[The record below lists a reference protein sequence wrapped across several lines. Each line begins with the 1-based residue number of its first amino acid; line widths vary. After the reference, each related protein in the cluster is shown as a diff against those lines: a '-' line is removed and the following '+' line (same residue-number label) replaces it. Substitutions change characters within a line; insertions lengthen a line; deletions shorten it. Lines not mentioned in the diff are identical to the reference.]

1 MKKKFISVAM
11 FSALLI
17 STPIFVGCSDYDDD
31 ISNLQG
37 QIDSLKGPD
46 ISSSEALTALNNAL
60 NDLKADVATITSGKA
75 DNAAVIELQE
85 KVTELTNL
93 INGSSEDG
101 QIEGLAEQ
109 IKGLVDQIENLQ
121 EQVNAVDGDLDEK
134 YAELVKEKEALEK
147 DIEILNEKIAKA
159 ATAEEADSLK
169 QKLDKHVQE
178 WNAISQDVKDAATW
192 VDENGESLAKLTNEV
207 ATIQALI
214 NAISVDGK
222 VSDEILAA
230 IAGLK
235 TTNSALSDLQ
245 NEINGTSQKT
255 GILGRLTQIEEWK
268 STITLALLDNGFV
281 ETVDG
286 NNVGSMAEAI
296 EELANIKIQL
306 ANGEDPNSPTIL
318 DRLDN
323 LEKNFAALQA
333 LASQVQ
339 SIVFVPSN
347 YDDPYKLESEKLMI
361 LKPGTTN
368 DFQLVGVKNEN
379 TISFRI
385 TPASAVKDFTK
396 NYKLTFD
403 GSQVRGI
410 VTGLEV
416 GEAQIDEANGIVT
429 YQITNPPTVSN
440 GYQGWAVCAKLTAN
454 TDKDDNDQI
463 INNNGTDL
471 VSNYFVIGNKEY
483 YYRDITV
490 KNSVAANR
498 SVECYLDEP
507 TENSTWDLTSSFQDA
522 IGGTPCN
529 NAGAV
534 TGGWT
539 AIDFASF
546 GETPQLS
553 YRAAT
558 SGVFNIESGVLTPA
572 NAGNAEIGR
581 SSVINV
587 TINIAGVTYNN
598 ANSFTV
604 DIVRRTVNV
613 NLNTTWSGNP
623 TIKWNGLVNQYIK
636 LPAEYT
642 RTAINATEL
651 STSDFFNLTDQNA
664 GSRSGVYLIKGNEIS
679 AGVTDVN
686 GEAIEAQ
693 SLYLVIEAGSSI
705 PSDQNLSLILEER
718 ASSGS
723 STTMTSSY
731 TFNVAVAATDYSWLD
746 DTQDKLVKKPGQ
758 WNGDNLSLNFNV
770 NGNSLVKSFDL
781 DEFYS
786 NISTLR
792 TKAANVGAIVSYE
805 VLTTPYSGVSLN
817 TTTGEL
823 VFDAAGSQYNYINT
837 PELKIK
843 VKITFGNQPTSKVY
857 DEHTAVYTVNP
868 KTSGE
873 WTGNIAN
880 SMTLGLLNES
890 YYPLKG
896 MEWVDYRG
904 EKLVYWKETAQGDN
918 TFGYVCNSILSS
930 IYGNN
935 DVEIGF
941 VSGPNVDIDEPL
953 KANDPN
959 NYLYVNQNGATS
971 ASANFNGKGTVTF
984 TENGKNVNFETA
996 VTATLR
1002 IKVSSR
1008 WSEIKGIEKGYYD
1021 ITLTIPAGAHQ

>member
-17 STPIFVGCSDYDDD
+17 STPVFVGCSDYDDD

-46 ISSSEALTALNNAL
+46 VSSSEALTALNNAL

-93 INGSSEDG
+93 INGSDG
-101 QIEGLAEQ
+101 NEGEIAGLAEQ
-109 IKGLVDQIENLQ
+109 IKDLQ
-121 EQVNAVDGDLDEK
+121 EQVNSVKGDLDEK
-134 YAELVKEKEALEK
+134 YEQLVQKQDELEGKIKS
-147 DIEILNEKIAKA
+147 LNDQISKA
-159 ATAEEADSLK
+159 ASTEEVDSLK
-169 QKLDKHVQE
+169 KVLDDHVKA
-178 WNAISQDVKDAATW
+178 WNEVSQDVTEAAAW
-192 VDENGESLAKLTNEV
+192 VKNNGESLAKLTAQVTKIES
-207 ATIQALI
+207 LI
-214 NAISVDGK
+214 NVIYAAGEGTTIEDN
-222 VSDEILAA
+222 EILAA
-230 IAGLK
+230 IAALP
-235 TTNSALSDLQ
+235 TTNDDLAKLQ
-245 NEINGTSQKT
+245 ETINGKGSEK
-255 GILGRLTQIEEWK
+255 GILGRLEDIETWK
-268 STITLALLDNGFV
+268 NTITEALIENKF
-281 ETVDG
+281 VDG
-286 NNVGSMAEAI
+286 NGAASMSQA
-296 EELANIKIQL
+296 LADLNWVKEQL
-306 ANGEDPNSPTIL
+306 KDGTNPDDPTIL
-318 DRLDN
+318 DRMN
-323 LEKNFAALQA
+323 KLEENYATLAA

-403 GSQVRGI
+403 GKEVRGV
-410 VTGLEV
+410 VTDLKV

-429 YQITNPPTVSN
+429 YQITNPPTVSA
-440 GYQGWAVCAKLTAN
+440 GSKGWAVCAKLIAN
-454 TDKDDNDQI
+454 TDKDENDQI

-471 VSNYFVIGNKEY
+471 VSNYFVIGNKENY
-483 YYRDITV
+483 YKDITV

-529 NAGAV
+529 NAGVA
-534 TGGWT
+534 TGVWT
-539 AIDFASF
+539 AIDFTSF

-623 TIKWNGLVNQYIK
+623 TIKWNGLVDQYIK

-642 RTAINATEL
+642 RKAINATEL
-651 STSDFFNLTDQNA
+651 STSDFFDLTDQNA
-664 GSRSGVYLIKGNEIS
+664 GSRSGIYLIKGNEIG
-679 AGVTDVN
+679 AGITDIN

-770 NGNSLVKSFDL
+770 NGSSLGKSFDL

-792 TKAANVGAIVSYE
+792 AKAANVGAKVSYE
-805 VLTTPYSGVSLN
+805 ILTTPYSGVSLN
-817 TTTGEL
+817 TATGKLE
-823 VFDAAGSQYNYINT
+823 FDAAGSQYNYINT

-904 EKLVYWKETAQGDN
+904 EKLVYWKETVQGDN

-930 IYGNN
+930 IYGND
-935 DVEIGF
+935 DVKIGF
-941 VSGPNVDIDEPL
+941 VSGPNADINEPL

-984 TENGKNVNFETA
+984 TENGKNANFETA

>member
-17 STPIFVGCSDYDDD
+17 STPVFVGCSDYDDD

-46 ISSSEALTALNNAL
+46 VSSSEALTALNNAL

-93 INGSSEDG
+93 INGSDG
-101 QIEGLAEQ
+101 NEGEIAGLAEQ
-109 IKGLVDQIENLQ
+109 IKDLQ
-121 EQVNAVDGDLDEK
+121 EQVNSVKGDLDEK
-134 YAELVKEKEALEK
+134 YEQLVQKQDELEGKIKS
-147 DIEILNEKIAKA
+147 LNDQISKA
-159 ATAEEADSLK
+159 ASTEEVDSLK
-169 QKLDKHVQE
+169 KVLDDHVKA
-178 WNAISQDVKDAATW
+178 WNEVSQDVNEAAAW
-192 VDENGESLAKLTNEV
+192 VKNNGESLAKLTAQVTKIES
-207 ATIQALI
+207 LI
-214 NAISVDGK
+214 NVIYAAGEGTTIEDN
-222 VSDEILAA
+222 EILAA
-230 IAGLK
+230 IAALP
-235 TTNSALSDLQ
+235 TTNEDLTKLQ
-245 NEINGTSQKT
+245 ETINGKGSEK
-255 GILGRLTQIEEWK
+255 GILGRLEDIETWK
-268 STITLALLDNGFV
+268 NTITEALIENKF
-281 ETVDG
+281 VDG
-286 NNVGSMAEAI
+286 NGAASMSQA
-296 EELANIKIQL
+296 LADLNWVKEQL
-306 ANGEDPNSPTIL
+306 KDGTNPDDPTIL
-318 DRLDN
+318 DRMN
-323 LEKNFAALQA
+323 KLEENYATLAA

-403 GSQVRGI
+403 GSQVRGT

-440 GYQGWAVCAKLTAN
+440 GYKGWAVCAKLIAN
-454 TDKDDNDQI
+454 TDKDENDKV

-471 VSNYFVIGNKEY
+471 VSNYFVIGNKEN

-498 SVECYLDEP
+498 SVECYIDEP
-507 TENSTWDLTSSFQDA
+507 SENSTWNLTNSFQNA
-522 IGGTPCN
+522 IGGTPCDE
-529 NAGAV
+529 AGGI
-534 TGGWT
+534 TGAWE

-558 SGVFNIESGVLTPA
+558 SGVFNIESGILTPA

-581 SSVINV
+581 SSDINV
-587 TINIAGVTYNN
+587 TIDIAGVTYNN

-604 DIVRRTVNV
+604 DIVRRTVNI
-613 NLNTTWSGNP
+613 NLNTTWAGNP
-623 TIKWNGLVNQYIK
+623 TIKWNGLVDQYIK

-679 AGVTDVN
+679 AGTTDVN
-686 GEAIEAQ
+686 GDAIEAQ

-758 WNGDNLSLNFNV
+758 WNGNNLSLNFNV
-770 NGNSLVKSFDL
+770 NGSSLGKSFDL

-792 TKAANVGAIVSYE
+792 TKAANVGATVSYE
-805 VLTTPYSGVSLN
+805 FITTSHSGVSLN
-817 TTTGEL
+817 TSTGQL
-823 VFDAAGSQYNYINT
+823 IFDAAGSQYNYINT
-837 PELKIK
+837 PKLEIK

-857 DEHTAVYTVNP
+857 YEETAVYTVNP

-880 SMTLGLLNES
+880 SMTLGLLNEP

-935 DVEIGF
+935 DVEILN
-941 VSGPNVDIDEPL
+941 S
-953 KANDPN
+953 
-959 NYLYVNQNGATS
+959 
-971 ASANFNGKGTVTF
+971 
-984 TENGKNVNFETA
+984 
-996 VTATLR
+996 ATL
-1002 IKVSSR
+1002 
-1008 WSEIKGIEKGYYD
+1008 
-1021 ITLTIPAGAHQ
+1021 L